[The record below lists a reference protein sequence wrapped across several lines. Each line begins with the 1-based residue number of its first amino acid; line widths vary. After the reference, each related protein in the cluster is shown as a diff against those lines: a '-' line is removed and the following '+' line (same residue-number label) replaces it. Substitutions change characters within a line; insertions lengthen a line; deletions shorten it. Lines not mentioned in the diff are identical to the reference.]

1 MNMTYQVPR
10 IVPPPPPLPSS
21 KNIPL
26 VTQAIVIIITVS
38 VIFINFVLGY

>member
-1 MNMTYQVPR
+1 MTYEVPG

-38 VIFINFVLGY
+38 VIFFNFVPSY

>member
-1 MNMTYQVPR
+1 MTYQVPR
-10 IVPPPPPLPSS
+10 IVPLPPLASS

-38 VIFINFVLGY
+38 VIFFNFVLGY

>member
-10 IVPPPPPLPSS
+10 IVPPPLPSS

-38 VIFINFVLGY
+38 VIFFNFVLGY